1 MFLETLNNLE
11 EKLINCECNNDS
23 RFVTYSRR
31 DFLNKEMYAS
41 LHQGNYEQAFY
52 DIIDYVKADTWIS
65 MGDVPTEYNFQD
77 IVKMDDEYKNSGIIC
92 KQEQE
97 ILLQMIKDFKNIVE
111 KNKTDRF
118 TYYEGEMLIGDTQCD
133 LCKHKTDDNYG
144 CAKFGKAP
152 QEVLKNEFRCKEFKS
167 KTASYPWDEE

>member
-11 EKLINCECNNDS
+11 EKLINCECSNDS

-31 DFLNKEMYAS
+31 DFLNKEMYVS

-65 MGDVPTEYNFQD
+65 MGDVPTKYNFQD
-77 IVKMDDEYKNSGIIC
+77 IFKMSNEYKNSGIIC

-118 TYYEGEMLIGDTQCD
+118 IYY
-133 LCKHKTDDNYG
+133 
-144 CAKFGKAP
+144 
-152 QEVLKNEFRCKEFKS
+152 
-167 KTASYPWDEE
+167 

>member
-11 EKLINCECNNDS
+11 EKLINCECSYDS

-31 DFLNKEMYAS
+31 DFLNKEMYVS

-65 MGDVPTEYNFQD
+65 MGDVPTKYNFQD
-77 IVKMDDEYKNSGIIC
+77 IFKMDDEYKNSGIIS

-111 KNKTDRF
+111 KIR
-118 TYYEGEMLIGDTQCD
+118 LID
-133 LCKHKTDDNYG
+133 LYIIKVKCLLEIYNVIYANIKHMTIMDVLNL
-144 CAKFGKAP
+144 AKHHK
-152 QEVLKNEFRCKEFKS
+152 K
-167 KTASYPWDEE
+167 Y